1 MVKRPFW
8 NDNIFPLS
16 TLAHKSRPKCYK
28 KATSEIRYDTKFGMC
43 VSKCVL
49 IKMIKKTLIKH
60 RMNVY
65 CKSCYGFKIC
75 IGAV

>member
-1 MVKRPFW
+1 MVKRPLW

-43 VSKCVL
+43 SYKDD
-49 IKMIKKTLIKH
+49 KKTLIKH